1 MRTHCTSSL
10 LLAFIWYLI
19 LLFVLSGRQFEH
31 LSLVHGWKLAV
42 CQNFVERET
51 HSSIKSLANNKWY
64 LINYNKRHTELLSQN
79 QILILSTFG
88 PSLQTWTRSGQSKT
102 TWYRMELK
110 QSSKRLTAWDSLVIF
125 TATYLFKLYT
135 LCQNHNI
142 KNHNQ
147 HEASFINCCESFLFY
162 FCQYCQ
168 ANIWQV

>member
-1 MRTHCTSSL
+1 MCTYCTSSL

-19 LLFVLSGRQFEH
+19 LLSVLSGRRFEH

-42 CQNFVERET
+42 YREA
-51 HSSIKSLANNKWY
+51 HSRIKSLANNKLY
-64 LINYNKRHTELLSQN
+64 LINYNKRHTELSNQN

-88 PSLQTWTRSGQSKT
+88 PSLQTQTRSGQSKT
-102 TWYRMELK
+102 TWYRMELEH
-110 QSSKRLTAWDSLVIF
+110 SSKRLTAWAIF

-135 LCQNHNI
+135 LCQNHNV

-147 HEASFINCCESFLFY
+147 HEAFFIHYWESFLFY

-168 ANIWQV
+168 ANIWRV